1 MLIQLQVSVG
11 GNLTEGIRDK
21 SFVIFT
27 LCGTHF
33 NLRAPWALLASLLP
47 ARRLA
52 GQPAA
57 EQEEKA

>member
-27 LCGTHF
+27 LSGTQF

-47 ARRLA
+47 PRHLA
-52 GQPAA
+52 G
-57 EQEEKA
+57 